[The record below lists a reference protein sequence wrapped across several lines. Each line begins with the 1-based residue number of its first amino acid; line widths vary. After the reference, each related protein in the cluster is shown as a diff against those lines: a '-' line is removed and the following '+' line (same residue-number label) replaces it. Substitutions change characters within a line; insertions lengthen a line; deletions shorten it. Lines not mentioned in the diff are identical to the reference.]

1 MSLYEEVAQFVI
13 DGQACKEEIVWL
25 LKKCFKD
32 ENELSEIYT
41 DALNTIEGEKK

>member
-1 MSLYEEVAQFVI
+1 MSLYEKVAQFVI
-13 DGQACKEEIVWL
+13 DSPECKKEIIWL

-41 DALNTIEGEKK
+41 DALDTIEREES